1 MARLHICDLDGS
13 RLLNVGCGLNLR
25 WGIPFSHR
33 YSVHT
38 IEMTLWI
45 ESVLHHWF
53 KAGYSWVI
61 LIPNLQK
68 SLNAL
73 KRNDVV
79 IIYIDCSVNNSV
91 FTQVFVFLLF
101 FYLPRRNQQ
110 IKKKK
115 KNIFSVLLIC
125 SKHIRHWHDFS
136 LGHSKA
142 ATVTKAKRKQK
153 FNQTKAHYIS
163 IILLV

>member
-13 RLLNVGCGLNLR
+13 RLLNVGCGLNLL

-61 LIPNLQK
+61 LIPNLPK

-110 IKKKK
+110 IKKKQKHLQCVVNLLKTHTPLARLCFRSLQSSNSHQGK
-115 KNIFSVLLIC
+115 K
-125 SKHIRHWHDFS
+125 K
-136 LGHSKA
+136 
-142 ATVTKAKRKQK
+142 TK
-153 FNQTKAHYIS
+153 I
-163 IILLV
+163 